1 MGIADFFLGKKPQGQ
16 ASLNDLVT
24 ASRAST
30 PNIFLP
36 GFSITQRQVDAPGT
50 IDGVPQTRQEFTIGE
65 DRNIRR
71 ARKSQQALAAQLSGQ
86 LGEFGF
92 DQPIA
97 ADPER
102 AAEIEQ
108 ATFQRALNL
117 LQPGIDRNRRREE
130 QRLSNRALPEGGEAR
145 RVALEDL
152 VRDEQA
158 QLENLALSSV
168 LAGEQA
174 LTSDVG
180 RQQAS
185 RQQFLSQLAQLLFP
199 QTGAP
204 GGVPGPT
211 LSGGDILAPGAQDA
225 AIQGQRNQGIQ
236 SLLAGLIAGGGRVGA
251 AFAGG

>member
-1 MGIADFFLGKKPQGQ
+1 MGIADFFLGPKPQNQ
-16 ASLNDLVT
+16 PSLNDLIRVQNRSIPERIRT
-24 ASRAST
+24 
-30 PNIFLP
+30 P
-36 GFSITQRQVDAPGT
+36 GFEIRGGANDGRPFFDIIEDPSIKL
-50 IDGVPQTRQEFTIGE
+50 
-65 DRNIRR
+65 
-71 ARKSQQALAAQLSGQ
+71 ARKRQQNLAADLSGQ
-86 LGEFGF
+86 LGNFGF
-92 DQPIA
+92 DQPIS

-102 AAEIEQ
+102 AAEVEQ

-145 RVALEDL
+145 QVALEDL

-168 LAGEQA
+168 LAGDQA

-185 RQQFLSQLAQLLFP
+185 RQQFLSQLAQLLLP

-204 GGVPGPT
+204 TGVQGPT

-225 AIQGQRNQGIQ
+225 AVQGQRNQGVQ
-236 SLLAGLIAGGGRVGA
+236 SLLAGLISGGGRVGA